1 MNFLRVLVMAHLS
14 LWLFACG
21 GGGGNPGTN
30 GVQGSSASTQTAS
43 VTYTATPGTAASIS
57 LASGDKADNSDPIF
71 YQTMMAA
78 TVVDAKGLP
87 VKGAE
92 ISLRVE
98 YPGFYKGQLFRT
110 ADFSV
115 VSINEFFCV
124 GEDKNNNDTLDPG
137 EDLNQNTTLDPA
149 KALVTASIEGATT
162 TDANGNVSIKVRW
175 PKRHAFWVEY
185 KLIVVVKVTGTEGRS
200 AFDYRTGF
208 VAGDEKLESTP
219 FVTSPYGVGS
229 SCLDT
234 R

>member
-98 YPGFYKGQLFRT
+98 YPGFYKGQLLERLIFLSSAST
-110 ADFSV
+110 NFF
-115 VSINEFFCV
+115 VS
-124 GEDKNNNDTLDPG
+124 
-137 EDLNQNTTLDPA
+137 A
-149 KALVTASIEGATT
+149 KTKTT
-162 TDANGNVSIKVRW
+162 T
-175 PKRHAFWVEY
+175 
-185 KLIVVVKVTGTEGRS
+185 
-200 AFDYRTGF
+200 
-208 VAGDEKLESTP
+208 TP
-219 FVTSPYGVGS
+219 
-229 SCLDT
+229 
-234 R
+234 